1 MGQFDLF
8 LHSPAMTYKIDGDVM
23 NQTLAVNETKP
34 TRKSRWSWYFYDF
47 GNSAYASVILL
58 AVYSTYFK
66 NAVVGGAEGTRLW
79 GISVGIAAILVAII
93 SPILGT
99 IADFSRSKKK
109 LLIIFSAI
117 AIIFTGLLF
126 FVRSDNTFFDRN
138 TNIFLGMLFFILA
151 DIGYRGAQVFYDA
164 LLVDVS
170 TPKTIGSVSG
180 KGWAVGMIGGIIVL
194 LIVLLPILKIGNSF
208 IPFAFLITAAFYLLS
223 SLPCFFWVKEHSE
236 PEPRP
241 EGISTLKL
249 AFQKLAQT
257 FRDVKKYKEF
267 IKYTISFLIYND
279 GIMMLMDFAAI
290 IGATLFGM
298 QPTQLIIF
306 VIVIQVAGTIG
317 ALLFGRISDRRTSK
331 TAIII
336 SLIILSLSITALFFI
351 TNLTWFF
358 VVGFVAGFS
367 LSGAQAVSR
376 TMVTQLAP
384 ASKTTEFFGFL
395 SVAGRT
401 STFVGPLVF
410 GTLSYRMHN
419 FYVNQGVESK
429 LAENYGLYWA
439 IGSIILF
446 LLVGM
451 FFLLFVKHV
460 KETDLPADLR

>member
-1 MGQFDLF
+1 
-8 LHSPAMTYKIDGDVM
+8 M
-23 NQTLAVNETKP
+23 NSTMESVKP
-34 TRKSRWSWYFYDF
+34 TRKARWSWYLYDF
-47 GNSAYASVILL
+47 GNSAYASVVLL
-58 AVYSTYFK
+58 AVYSAYFK

-79 GISVGIAAILVAII
+79 GISVGIAAILVALI
-93 SPILGT
+93 SPVLGS

-117 AIIFTGLLF
+117 AIIFTGMLF
-126 FVRSDNTFFDRN
+126 FVRNDNTFFQGN
-138 TNIFLGMLFFILA
+138 LNIVFGMLFFIIA

-164 LLVDVS
+164 LLMDVS
-170 TPKTIGSVSG
+170 TPKTIGTVSG

-194 LIVLLPILKIGNSF
+194 LIVLLPIQTIGNTF
-208 IPFAFLITAAFYLLS
+208 VPYAFLITAAFYLIS

-236 PEPRP
+236 PELRP
-241 EGISTLKL
+241 EGVSTLKL

-257 FRDVKKYKEF
+257 FKDVKKYKEF

-279 GIMMLMDFAAI
+279 GIMMLMDFASI

-298 QPTQLIIF
+298 QQTQLILF

-351 TNLTWFF
+351 TNITWFF
-358 VVGFVAGFS
+358 IIGFLAGFS

-376 TMVTQLAP
+376 TMVSQLAP
-384 ASKTTEFFGFL
+384 TSKTTEFYGFL

-410 GTLSYRMHN
+410 GTLSYRMNN
-419 FYVNQGVESK
+419 FYLNRGFEAK
-429 LAENYGLYWA
+429 IAENYGLYWA

-460 KETDLPADLR
+460 KEADLPAELI